1 MSSVTTIEA
10 PEFNY
15 LQTFMRESSAI
26 VLDPGKEYLVE
37 SRLMPL
43 AYSEGLSNVG
53 ELLVRLRREK
63 SELLR
68 RKILDAMTN
77 NETWF
82 FRDFYPFEALRQEII
97 PALMT
102 SRADTRSLQFW
113 SAASSSGQE
122 AYSIAMLLK
131 EKFALPNWKF
141 SILGTDICSA
151 IRARAAEG
159 RYSQMEINRGLP
171 AAMLTKHFVRSGL
184 DWIIAPSIR
193 EMVEFR
199 ACNLAEPWPDIP
211 KMDVVFLRN
220 VMIYFDVAIRKQ
232 ILLRLRSVLK
242 PDGILFLGCAET
254 TLNLDAGFDRI
265 PFQKTVYYRLS
276 K

>member
-10 PEFNY
+10 SEFTY
-15 LQTFMRESSAI
+15 LQGFMRECSAI
-26 VLDPGKEYLVE
+26 VLDSGKEYLVE

-43 AYSEGLSNVG
+43 AYSEGLRTVG
-53 ELLVRLRREK
+53 ELLVRLRQEN
-63 SELLR
+63 SGVLR

-82 FRDFYPFEALRQEII
+82 FRDFYPFEALRQEIV

-102 SRADTRSLQFW
+102 SRAHTRSLRFW

-131 EKFALPNWKF
+131 EKFAFPNWKF
-141 SILGTDICSA
+141 SILATDISSA
-151 IRARAAEG
+151 VRARAAEG
-159 RYSQMEINRGLP
+159 KYSHMEVNRGLP
-171 AAMLTKHFVRSGL
+171 ATMLTRYFVRSGL

-199 ACNLAEPWPDIP
+199 ACNLALPWLDIP

-232 ILLRLRSVLK
+232 ILARLRSVLQ
-242 PDGILFLGCAET
+242 PDGVLFLGCAET
-254 TLNLDAGFDRI
+254 TLNIDAGFERI

-276 K
+276 Q

>member
-1 MSSVTTIEA
+1 MSSVTSIEA

-15 LQTFMRESSAI
+15 LQAFMRECSAI

-43 AYSEGLSNVG
+43 AYSEGLRTVG
-53 ELLVRLRREK
+53 ELLVRLRQEK
-63 SELLR
+63 SENLR

-102 SRADTRSLQFW
+102 SRSATRSLRFW

-122 AYSIAMLLK
+122 PYSIAMLLK
-131 EKFALPNWKF
+131 EKFAFPNWKF
-141 SILGTDICSA
+141 SILATDICDA
-151 IRARAAEG
+151 VRTRAAEG

-171 AAMLTKHFVRSGL
+171 AAMLTKYFVRSGL
-184 DWIIAPSIR
+184 DWMIAPSVR
-193 EMVEFR
+193 EMVDFR
-199 ACNLAEPWPDIP
+199 ACNLAVPWPDIP

-220 VMIYFDVAIRKQ
+220 VMIYFDITIRKQ
-232 ILLRLRSVLK
+232 ILSRLRSVLQ
-242 PDGILFLGCAET
+242 PDGVLFLGCAET
-254 TLNLDAGFDRI
+254 TLNLDATFERI
-265 PFQKTVYYRLS
+265 PFQKTVYYRLL